1 MDNLIWSTI
10 AAIRFPSQSL
20 PEAGGLPTNCGLKSQ
35 PFRQAIKNAGLNVQW
50 VSFAPVRRFRKLPMR
65 SFPLAMGKPGKMF
78 EHAHRYSFRGQGAY
92 LLGHFPVVAD
102 PNLWDYRVDSDFD
115 SPARLF

>member
-1 MDNLIWSTI
+1 
-10 AAIRFPSQSL
+10 
-20 PEAGGLPTNCGLKSQ
+20 
-35 PFRQAIKNAGLNVQW
+35 
-50 VSFAPVRRFRKLPMR
+50 
-65 SFPLAMGKPGKMF
+65 MF